1 MREIREPHVRHCH
14 RNVRAQRRREQHGHH
29 QLGDGGDAGTQH
41 VHAEEQRDDQRRG
54 QACRQ
59 RGQAEQL
66 RRGQRVRGDVEHQ
79 KTQDIGD
86 DATEHGRQQRADLL
100 VLAARVIAGRAGQ
113 QLRHQRERAS
123 QATDQR
129 GEPQSGARDADADA
143 GHRHDPQTDDIA
155 RAESGQMNRVQ

>member
-59 RGQAEQL
+59 HGQAEQL
-66 RRGQRVRGDVEHQ
+66 RRGQRVRGDVEHE

-86 DATEHGRQQRADLL
+86 DA
-100 VLAARVIAGRAGQ
+100 
-113 QLRHQRERAS
+113 
-123 QATDQR
+123 
-129 GEPQSGARDADADA
+129 
-143 GHRHDPQTDDIA
+143 
-155 RAESGQMNRVQ
+155 AEDGPTCWYWPPG

>member
-29 QLGDGGDAGTQH
+29 QL
-41 VHAEEQRDDQRRG
+41 
-54 QACRQ
+54 
-59 RGQAEQL
+59 AEQL